1 MKQISCRGLL
11 LTQSMLMTYMDFS
24 NIAPK
29 VKKITLKKKDGKYYK
44 KLDEMKFRGCSYI
57 LMAFANGQ
65 DCIQQLECHRFKLEW
80 GCYEIL
86 TRHYTDSL
94 GCVLNLANK
103 CPLLKKHVTKQKKK
117 KMLKI
122 EIRRVRKQPKS
133 VEAIF

>member
-1 MKQISCRGLL
+1 MSKKHEANFMQRSASNAINVDDVHGLL
-11 LTQSMLMTYMDFS
+11 QHC
-24 NIAPK
+24 PK
-29 VKKITLKKKDGKYYK
+29 SKKNNFEKKEGKYYK

-65 DCIQQLECHRFKLEW
+65 DCIQRLECHRFKLEW

-103 CPLLKKHVTKQKKK
+103 CPLLKKTCHKAEKEKKC
-117 KMLKI
+117 
-122 EIRRVRKQPKS
+122 
-133 VEAIF
+133 